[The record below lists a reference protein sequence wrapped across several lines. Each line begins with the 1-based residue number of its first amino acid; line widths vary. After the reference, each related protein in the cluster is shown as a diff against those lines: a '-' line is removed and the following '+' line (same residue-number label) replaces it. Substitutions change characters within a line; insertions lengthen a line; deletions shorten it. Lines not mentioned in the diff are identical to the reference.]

1 MVRRELDNEEPDRL
15 YTVTGGRSQA
25 DDHDLDLV
33 TLIVSNA
40 DPVPGMQSEHA
51 RILRMCKNPV
61 AVVEISA
68 DLGLPVGVV
77 KILLSDLLR
86 ANKITARHPRLS
98 SSGRARTQLPDAA
111 ILKKVLVGLH
121 NL

>member
-1 MVRRELDNEEPDRL
+1 MIRRELDNEDPDRL
-15 YTVTGGRSQA
+15 YTVTRGRSRA
-25 DDHDLDLV
+25 DGDSELDLV
-33 TLIVSNA
+33 TLIVGKA
-40 DPVPGMQSEHA
+40 EPTAGMQSEHV
-51 RILRMCKNPV
+51 RILRLCRAPV

-86 ANKITARHPRLS
+86 TGKITARHPS
-98 SSGRARTQLPDAA
+98 TARANHQLPDAA
-111 ILKKVLVGLH
+111 TLRKVLVGLH

>member
-1 MVRRELDNEEPDRL
+1 MIRRELDNEGPDRL
-15 YTVTGGRSQA
+15 YTVTRGRSQA
-25 DDHDLDLV
+25 DDPDLDLV
-33 TLIVSNA
+33 TLIVSDA
-40 DPVPGMQSEHA
+40 QPSVGMQSEHVK
-51 RILRMCKNPV
+51 ILRMCANPV

-86 ANKITARHPRLS
+86 DGKVTARHPS
-98 SSGRARTQLPDAA
+98 SSTRARTQLPDAA

-121 NL
+121 KL

>member
-1 MVRRELDNEEPDRL
+1 MIRRELDNEDPDRL
-15 YTVTGGRSQA
+15 YTVTRGRSRA
-25 DDHDLDLV
+25 DDSDLDLV
-33 TLIVSNA
+33 TLIVGKAEPSA
-40 DPVPGMQSEHA
+40 GMQSEHA
-51 RILRMCKNPV
+51 RILRLCRTPV

-86 ANKITARHPRLS
+86 TGKITARHPS
-98 SSGRARTQLPDAA
+98 SARANHQLPDAA
-111 ILKKVLVGLH
+111 TLRKVLVGLH